1 MNDLVSQALEQPAFL
16 PGVFYGMAGE
26 QYHAIE
32 AMSASGAK
40 KMLQSP
46 MHYKLARTTPNV
58 PSPQM
63 QFGTA
68 VHCGVLEPE
77 RFDAAVTCA
86 PTLDK
91 RTKDGKAAWQAFV
104 SCNAD
109 KVVLDADA
117 YERAN
122 NCISAVRAHPAAA
135 QLLKGALFEVSLFW
149 NDARYGVPC
158 KCRWDLFNHG
168 GVVDLKTTPNAAP
181 AEFARQI
188 INFSYHVQA
197 AHYLSGGEHVR
208 NEAPRFFA
216 FIVVESEPP
225 HAVACYALPG
235 NAILAGAH
243 LMDRALERYAAA
255 LAVGEWPGYPDTI
268 EQIQLPAWALKFNV

>member
-1 MNDLVSQALEQPAFL
+1 
-16 PGVFYGMAGE
+16 
-26 QYHAIE
+26 
-32 AMSASGAK
+32 
-40 KMLQSP
+40 MLQSP
-46 MHYKLARTTPNV
+46 LHYKLARTFASV
-58 PSPQM
+58 PSAAM

-68 VHCGVLEPE
+68 VHCGVLEPQ
-77 RFDAAVTCA
+77 RFDAAVACA
-86 PTLDK
+86 PTVDK
-91 RTKDGKAAWQAFV
+91 RTKDGRAEWAAFV
-104 SCNAD
+104 AGNAH

-117 YERAN
+117 YERAHN
-122 NCISAVRAHPAAA
+122 TISAVRAHPGAAE
-135 QLLKGALFEVSLFW
+135 LLDGALFEVSLFW

-168 GVVDLKTTPNAAP
+168 GVVDLKTTSNASP

-188 INFSYHVQA
+188 VNFNYHVQA
-197 AHYLSGGEHVR
+197 AHYLSGGEHAR

-243 LMDRALERYAAA
+243 LMNQALERYAAA
-255 LAVGEWPGYPDTI
+255 LAAGEWPGYPDTI
-268 EQIQLPAWALKFNV
+268 EQIQLPRWATQFNV